1 MTRKHFELI
10 ANAIRVTKNTTEGD
24 DAALRELAL
33 NLCVEFKR
41 ENGRFNTN
49 RFIEACG
56 LQNWKAGILRD
67 TALVGSTHQSWIAS
81 KSYEQ

>member
-41 ENGRFNTN
+41 ENGRFNN
-49 RFIEACG
+49 ERFLKACG
-56 LQNWKAGILRD
+56 L
-67 TALVGSTHQSWIAS
+67 
-81 KSYEQ
+81 

>member
-1 MTRKHFELI
+1 MYNIPVRKRKQTKEYPMTRKHFELI
-10 ANAIRVTKNTTEGD
+10 ANAIRVTKNTTVGD

-49 RFIEACG
+49 RFLEACG
-56 LQNWKAGILRD
+56 L
-67 TALVGSTHQSWIAS
+67 
-81 KSYEQ
+81 

>member
-10 ANAIRVTKNTTEGD
+10 ANAIRVTKNTTVGD

-49 RFIEACG
+49 RFLEACG
-56 LQNWKAGILRD
+56 LSG
-67 TALVGSTHQSWIAS
+67 VV
-81 KSYEQ
+81 

>member
-10 ANAIRVTKNTTEGD
+10 ANAIRVTKNTTVGD

-33 NLCVEFKR
+33 NLCVEFKL

-49 RFIEACG
+49 RFLEACG
-56 LQNWKAGILRD
+56 L
-67 TALVGSTHQSWIAS
+67 
-81 KSYEQ
+81 